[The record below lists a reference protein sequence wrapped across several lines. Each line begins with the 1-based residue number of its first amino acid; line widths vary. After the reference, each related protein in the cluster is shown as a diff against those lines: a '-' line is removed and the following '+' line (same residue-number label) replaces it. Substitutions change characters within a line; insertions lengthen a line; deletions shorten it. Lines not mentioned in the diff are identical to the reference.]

1 MPYLY
6 VNYVLNSMAIKEK
19 NCRYIGKVS
28 ILNFKSYFV
37 GERYEK
43 NRIGV
48 KNTESTCAMT
58 V

>member
-1 MPYLY
+1 M
-6 VNYVLNSMAIKEK
+6 SIKEK
-19 NCRYIGKVS
+19 NCRYIGKDP
-28 ILNFKSYFV
+28 ILNLKTYFV
-37 GERYEK
+37 GERYVK